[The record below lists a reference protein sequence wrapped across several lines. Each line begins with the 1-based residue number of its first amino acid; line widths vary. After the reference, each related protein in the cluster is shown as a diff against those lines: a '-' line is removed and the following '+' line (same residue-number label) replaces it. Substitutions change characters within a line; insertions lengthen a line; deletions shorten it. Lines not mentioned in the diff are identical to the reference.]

1 MTVKSDDFI
10 AGSAITLGISQMVLR
25 AINAKDYEV
34 GENTYMYLYMG
45 ILASILWLIYQYKKG
60 SNYSAL
66 YSIIGLF
73 SQLYILYKVSSTE
86 RSREKQR

>member
-1 MTVKSDDFI
+1 MIKSDDFI
-10 AGSAITLGISQMVLR
+10 AGSAITLGVSQMLLR
-25 AINAKDYEV
+25 VFNAKDHKAD
-34 GENTYMYLYMG
+34 ENTFMHLYMG
-45 ILASILWLIYQYKKG
+45 ILASILWMIYQYKKG
-60 SNYSAL
+60 ANYSAV

>member
-1 MTVKSDDFI
+1 MVKSDDFI
-10 AGSAITLGISQMVLR
+10 AGSAITLGISQMVLSV
-25 AINAKDYEV
+25 IDAKDRKV
-34 GENTYMYLYMG
+34 DENTYMYLYMG